1 MAAIYVIQECRLPP
15 ICVRHSGGSQRA
27 QRVFDDSRGRLLRC
41 KAQRVFDCVTNPQ
54 KNIVSGLSFPFV
66 PVAIVDE
73 VDGRIDS
80 GGESADAVES
90 KREATHSGGR
100 DGGHLWQS
108 IFL

>member
-1 MAAIYVIQECRLPP
+1 MQTAADVLGSFRRFSESAAMQERTEVHLSILLCT
-15 ICVRHSGGSQRA
+15 A
-27 QRVFDDSRGRLLRC
+27 QRVFDS
-41 KAQRVFDCVTNPQ
+41 VTDPQ
-54 KNIVSGLSFPFV
+54 KSIVSGVSFPFV

-73 VDGRIDS
+73 VDGRIES

-90 KREATHSGGR
+90 KREATHSCGR